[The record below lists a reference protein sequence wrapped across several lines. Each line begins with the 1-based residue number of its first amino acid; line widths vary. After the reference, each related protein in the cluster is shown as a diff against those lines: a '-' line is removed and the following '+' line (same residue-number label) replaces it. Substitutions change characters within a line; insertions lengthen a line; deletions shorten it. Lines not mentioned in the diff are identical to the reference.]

1 MWLKIAKGVLKY
13 RWACTILLIL
23 FTSFMAFEASKVKM
37 SYDFSRAIPT
47 DHPKYLQYLDF
58 KKTFGEDGNL
68 LTIGFQTDSMF
79 QLDKFNAA
87 FAFQQSLKKINGVE
101 DIISVQSA
109 VTLKRNDST
118 SKLDAQRIFPSQ
130 ITSQLQLDSLK
141 NIFYHCRFTRGSFT
155 MQKTR
160 HIYLVSG
167 STKKYWV
174 QRQERKQWVRSKK
187 FQKYFHSNLDLI
199 FT

>member
-13 RWACTILLIL
+13 RWICIILLTL

-68 LTIGFQTDSMF
+68 LTIGFQTDSLF
-79 QLDKFNAA
+79 QIDKFNAA
-87 FAFQQSLKKINGVE
+87 YAFQQSLKKINGVE

-118 SKLDAQRIFPSQ
+118 SKLDAQRIFPNE
-130 ITSQLQLDSLK
+130 ITSQSQLDSLK
-141 NIFYHCRFTRGSFT
+141 NVFLSLPFYRGLIYNAGNRAYLFGIRINKEILGSKARE
-155 MQKTR
+155 KTVGE
-160 HIYLVSG
+160 I
-167 STKKYWV
+167 
-174 QRQERKQWVRSKK
+174 KQP
-187 FQKYFHSNLDLI
+187 QKYLQSNQDLI
-199 FT
+199 FI